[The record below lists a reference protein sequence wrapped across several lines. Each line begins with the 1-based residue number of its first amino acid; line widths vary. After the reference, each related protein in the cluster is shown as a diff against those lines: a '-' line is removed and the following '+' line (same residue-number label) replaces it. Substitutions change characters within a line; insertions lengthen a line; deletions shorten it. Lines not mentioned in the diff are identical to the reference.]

1 MMNARTYY
9 KFYSY
14 MTSRMGE
21 ANGQFPD
28 SRALSGLLG
37 LELRHLIISKYMTS
51 WSKKSFLRSCA
62 FLS

>member
-37 LELRHLIISKYMTS
+37 LELRHLIISNYMNS
-51 WSKKSFLRSCA
+51 ISKNFFLRYWH
-62 FLS
+62 FLY